1 MRPPVLTKSSCSYIV
16 GRRYFAA
23 SSTSLAL
30 CELKNADARISRASA
45 RAFTAASK
53 APSKV
58 SGSATSSNWSVR
70 PRRWPASSVASAHLR
85 GVFKSRSTA
94 TRRIF
99 GSAHQQFQAFCAEF
113 GIEKRDP
120 RHVAAGVRQIAHRAG
135 RDGVSEGG
143 KDNRDR
149 RGCFLDGA
157 NRQRRGGDDHV
168 WPERHEF
175 GREPWNG
182 LGSAGSG
189 AIDVG
194 DAPALDIAEI
204 IHASAEG
211 LEMLRQPGIKNSNLR
226 KRGPLLRARR
236 ERPRGRSAEQSDEG
250 APPHSITSLARVTS
264 DGGRSRPSA
273 LAVLRLIVNSI
284 LVGNSIGRSP
294 GSAPFRIRST

>member
-1 MRPPVLTKSSCSYIV
+1 MAYSNSVRTGPRLRLLSAIV
-16 GRRYFAA
+16 ATSFAIRTLA
-23 SSTSLAL
+23 LWPLLFAISPSRIRTLRMTAVFQPSLAT
-30 CELKNADARISRASA
+30 KNLRSISRLMS
-45 RAFTAASK
+45 
-53 APSKV
+53 
-58 SGSATSSNWSVR
+58 
-70 PRRWPASSVASAHLR
+70 
-85 GVFKSRSTA
+85 
-94 TRRIF
+94 
-99 GSAHQQFQAFCAEF
+99 AEF

-120 RHVAAGVRQIAHRAG
+120 RHVAARVRQIAHRAG

-149 RGCFLDGA
+149 RGCFLDGTD
-157 NRQRRGGDDHV
+157 RQRRGGDDHV
-168 WPERHEF
+168 WPEHHEF

-236 ERPRGRSAEQSDEG
+236 ERPRG
-250 APPHSITSLARVTS
+250 
-264 DGGRSRPSA
+264 
-273 LAVLRLIVNSI
+273 
-284 LVGNSIGRSP
+284 
-294 GSAPFRIRST
+294 